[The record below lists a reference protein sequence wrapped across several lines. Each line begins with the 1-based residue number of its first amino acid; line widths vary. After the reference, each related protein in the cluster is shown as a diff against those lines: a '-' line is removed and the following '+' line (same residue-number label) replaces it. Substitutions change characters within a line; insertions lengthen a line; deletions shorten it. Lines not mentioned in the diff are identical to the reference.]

1 MNERGAD
8 DASTGTAARPAPLGV
23 VLAGGASSRMGT
35 DKALIRWGGVSLA
48 EHALRRLARV
58 CPDVVVAD
66 RGRGV
71 VAGARSIEDGPGR
84 GPVAA
89 LLGATRAAP
98 GRALLAL
105 ACDLPAVPE
114 PFLAELARRG
124 ERSGADWVLA
134 RTARGIEPLAA
145 LYGPR
150 ALAALEE
157 QVQEGRY
164 APRELLT
171 RDDLRIEIIE
181 GPDLARHGDPE
192 HLFANLNHPEDL
204 SVLEQSDP

>member
-1 MNERGAD
+1 M
-8 DASTGTAARPAPLGV
+8 ASRSPSTLS
-23 VLAGGASSRMGT
+23 GGWRA
-35 DKALIRWGGVSLA
+35 
-48 EHALRRLARV
+48 V
-58 CPDVVVAD
+58 CPEVVVAD

-71 VAGARSIEDGPGR
+71 VAGARSVEDGPGR

-89 LLGATRAAP
+89 LLGAARAAP
-98 GRALLAL
+98 GRP
-105 ACDLPAVPE
+105 CWPSPATCPRCRSRSW
-114 PFLAELARRG
+114 PSWCAGG

-134 RTARGIEPLAA
+134 RTDRGVEPLAA

-164 APRELLT
+164 APRELLA

-192 HLFANLNHPEDL
+192 HLFANLNRPEDL
-204 SVLEQSDP
+204 TVLEECDP